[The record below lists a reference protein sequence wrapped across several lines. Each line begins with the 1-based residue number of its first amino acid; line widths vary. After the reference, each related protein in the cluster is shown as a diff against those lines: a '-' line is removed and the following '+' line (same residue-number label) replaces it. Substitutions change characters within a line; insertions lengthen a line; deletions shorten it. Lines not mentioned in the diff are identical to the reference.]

1 MSMKRRSFLQTSA
14 AAAVGVM
21 GLSSMNVARAQSG
34 PIRIGVM
41 LPMSG
46 IGAEAGAA
54 WLAGAKVATEQWNS
68 KGGVLKRQVELVVR
82 DDKFTSA
89 GAVAAARELAG
100 SGVNLLIGGSQS
112 PMALATAPILPELK
126 AMMVAPCPTVM
137 SLTHEN
143 FQRNFFRLSW
153 NAYIAFAGIGNMLT
167 DRFKDVETWSLIV
180 PDSENGRD
188 MARFFATGVQRA
200 AAKAGRQVKVLD
212 PVFASLNKADY
223 KIEINSLM
231 NAPSQGLFVGLTAAP
246 CISLLQQGRA
256 VGMDRKFKVIG
267 DAGTE
272 LMIAKAMQKST
283 PANLWS
289 ISYWVPGTEAG
300 RRNPMSAPLYEGY
313 VKLTGDR
320 NPPSIVQSS
329 HRCALALFNAIQ
341 KANGTE
347 TDAVIAALEGLTFDT
362 AVGAYHVRK
371 EDHQGLGTAYIAQVG
386 ARDADPGYGIVD
398 AIAYNE
404 ADVAEPP
411 SPGKAI
417 AM

>member
-1 MSMKRRSFLQTSA
+1 MVIKRRQFIQTAAASGLLALPGVRFAHAQTSP
-14 AAAVGVM
+14 V
-21 GLSSMNVARAQSG
+21 
-34 PIRIGVM
+34 RIGVM

-54 WLAGAKVATEQWNS
+54 WLAGAKVAAAQWNE
-68 KGGVLKRQVELVVR
+68 KGGVLKRQIELVVR

-100 SGVNLLIGGSQS
+100 TGINLLIGGSQS

-126 AMMVAPCPTVM
+126 AVMVAPCPTVM

-143 FQRNFFRLSW
+143 FQPHFFRLSW

-167 DRFKDVETWSLIV
+167 ARFTEVQSWSCIV

-188 MARFFATGVQRA
+188 MARFFALGVQRA
-200 AAKAGRQVKVLD
+200 AARAGRQVKVLD
-212 PVFASLNKADY
+212 PVFASLNKSDY
-223 KIEINSLM
+223 KVEINSLM

-256 VGMDRKFKVIG
+256 VGLDKKFKVIG

-289 ISYWVPGTEAG
+289 ISYWVPGTDVG
-300 RRNPMSAPLYEGY
+300 KRNLLSTPLLDAYT
-313 VKLTGDR
+313 KLTNDK

-329 HRCALALFNAIQ
+329 HRCALALFNAVQ
-341 KANGTE
+341 KAGV
-347 TDAVIAALEGLTFDT
+347 TDTAAVVAALEGLTFDT
-362 AVGAYHVRK
+362 AVGPYHIRK
-371 EDHQGLGTAYIAQVG
+371 EDHQGLGQAYIANVG
-386 ARDADPGYGIVD
+386 VRDAEPGYGIVD
-398 AIAYNE
+398 ALAYNE
-404 ADVAEPP
+404 ADVAEPAT
-411 SPGKAI
+411 PGTAFN
-417 AM
+417 AAT

>member
-1 MSMKRRSFLQTSA
+1 MPLTRRTVLKSA
-14 AAAVGVM
+14 AAAGALAA
-21 GLSSMNVARAQSG
+21 GAPAIHAQSTPLRVG
-34 PIRIGVM
+34 LI

-54 WLAGAKVATEQWNS
+54 WHAGVRVAVEQWNAA
-68 KGGVLKRQVELVVR
+68 GGLLGRPIELVVR

-137 SLTHEN
+137 SLTHEG
-143 FQRNFFRLSW
+143 FQKNFFRLSW
-153 NAYIAFAGIGNMLT
+153 NAYMAFAGIGRLLT
-167 DRFKDVETWSLIV
+167 GKFAEVQTWSVIV

-188 MARFFATGVQRA
+188 MARYFTLGAQRA
-200 AAKAGRQVKVLD
+200 AAQAGRPVKVLD

-223 KIEINSLM
+223 RVEINQLM

-272 LMIAKAMQKST
+272 ILIAKAMQKSL
-283 PANLWS
+283 PPNLWS
-289 ISYWVPGTEAG
+289 ISFW
-300 RRNPMSAPLYEGY
+300 APDLPLTKRYPLSQPLLEGY
-313 VKLTGDR
+313 TRLTGDR
-320 NPPSIVQSS
+320 NPAGIVHSS
-329 HRCALALFNAIQ
+329 HRAALGLFNAVK
-341 KANGTE
+341 KANAAD
-347 TDAVIAALEGLTFDT
+347 TDAVIAALEGLTFET
-362 AVGAYHVRK
+362 AMGPYHVRK
-371 EDHQGLGTAYIAQVG
+371 EDHQGYGNAYIAKVG
-386 ARDADPGYGIVD
+386 VRDEAPGYGIVD
-398 AIAYNE
+398 AVVLDE
-404 ADVAEPP
+404 SQVVEPP
-411 SPGKAI
+411 SPGRKFEV
-417 AM
+417 